1 MTPPLFRRVD
11 CLSIPVPDLDAALT
25 FYSANLGHELIWR
38 SSKAA
43 GLRLSGS
50 NAELVLHTGD
60 RPMETDLAVDSV
72 PEALVRFTSAGGRV
86 LRGPFEIQI
95 GRCAVV
101 ADPWG
106 NVLVILDASK
116 GTLQVDENKRVLEG
130 PASDGTICGSGA
142 DGGST

>member
-1 MTPPLFRRVD
+1 MTARTPPPLFGKVD
-11 CLSIPVPDLDAALT
+11 CVSIPVPDLDAALA

-43 GLRLSGS
+43 GLKLPGS
-50 NAELVLHTGD
+50 NTELVLHTD
-60 RPMETDLAVDSV
+60 NRPMETDLAVDSV
-72 PEALVRFTSAGGRV
+72 PDALVRFTSAGGKV

-106 NVLVILDASK
+106 NVLVLLDASK
-116 GTLQVDENKRVLEG
+116 GILQVDENKRVIED
-130 PASDGTICGSGA
+130 PAT
-142 DGGST
+142 

>member
-1 MTPPLFRRVD
+1 MTVRPRPPLFRKID

-43 GLRLSGS
+43 GLKLPGS
-50 NAELVLHTGD
+50 NAELVLHTD
-60 RPMETDLAVDSV
+60 NRPMETDLAVDSV
-72 PEALVRFTSAGGRV
+72 PDAIVRFTSAGGKV

-95 GRCAVV
+95 GRCAIV
-101 ADPWG
+101 ADPWD

-116 GTLQVDENKRVLEG
+116 GTLQVEETRRVIEDS
-130 PASDGTICGSGA
+130 AT
-142 DGGST
+142 